1 MSSSE
6 DDIEEAYVIPR
17 HLLRERKTWQRAYQE
32 EIEALYASYLEL
44 GRETFGRAFHQLG
57 TVSEFA
63 DFVFK
68 YTQPG
73 ATKSNY
79 HSGDCYECPQRG

>member
-1 MSSSE
+1 MVLQVQVS
-6 DDIEEAYVIPR
+6 PLPGP
-17 HLLRERKTWQRAYQE
+17 LLPGLLQ
-32 EIEALYASYLEL
+32 L

-73 ATKSNY
+73 ATKSNL
-79 HSGDCYECPQRG
+79 HSSTQDYYLCPQRG